1 MLLIVLPAETNFGTD
16 FLANRGVVALLS
28 VYRYENVITGCAPV
42 GVCYSRGMCY
52 HPCYTVAVFV
62 VKCELLIQQ
71 CKK

>member
-52 HPCYTVAVFV
+52 HH
-62 VKCELLIQQ
+62 Q
-71 CKK
+71 